1 VSAEVVAEID
11 DRRFSLTVDN
21 DAGEALAHPVALNR
35 EASGGEGRLDGGEY
49 SGNSRRF
56 GGEEV
61 KIAGLTLDLSPDDE
75 GSRRP
80 PARSRL
86 PL

>member
-1 VSAEVVAEID
+1 MD
-11 DRRFSLTVDN
+11 D

-49 SGNSRRF
+49 SANSRSF

-61 KIAGLTLDLSPDDE
+61 KIAGLTVDLSPDDE
-75 GSRRP
+75 
-80 PARSRL
+80 RSAAGQREAVCL
-86 PL
+86 CERGDGLRDPFL